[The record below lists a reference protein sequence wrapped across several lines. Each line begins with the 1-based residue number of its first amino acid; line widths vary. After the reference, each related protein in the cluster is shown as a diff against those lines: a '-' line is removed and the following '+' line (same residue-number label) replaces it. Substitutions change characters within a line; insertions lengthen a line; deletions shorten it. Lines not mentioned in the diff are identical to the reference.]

1 MSIRLKEN
9 KDKIEKTTISIHEK
23 YNFDIEHAFDTKA
36 NIIDLEL
43 KVNAQLKLLKK
54 ENRTN
59 EIISLQ
65 YWWENMVAYFQDYEI
80 DNEHE
85 EGQVNDEIREIF
97 KDNFTKIEEFDN
109 SKWEDVKENTKVEK

>member
-43 KVNAQLKLLKK
+43 KVNSQLKLLKK

-59 EIISLQ
+59 EIITLQ

-85 EGQVNDEIREIF
+85 EEQVNEEIRKIF

-109 SKWEDVKENTKVEK
+109 SKWEDVK